1 MFRSQSLSTLNELIL
16 ILMESNLGCHG
27 AESCQGDNTLVF
39 VLFLLLAWEISRT
52 NSNRRTSFSVHSAPE
67 NFGPFAVIFG
77 SPGSHKSPAA
87 CGTVF
92 QVWQIIDYCSWK
104 HSSGVV
110 VLAYL

>member
-27 AESCQGDNTLVF
+27 ADSCQGDNTLVF

-67 NFGPFAVIFG
+67 NFGPFAVIFEVLG
-77 SPGSHKSPAA
+77 HTNPQLLVGLSSK
-87 CGTVF
+87 CGR
-92 QVWQIIDYCSWK
+92 S
-104 HSSGVV
+104 
-110 VLAYL
+110 